1 MSFSQKAISPTSRER
16 SVRSS
21 LMRSSEKKE
30 SILEN
35 NVRKPTKLDCSD
47 LKHIAVPHKD
57 LNADIS
63 RETKK
68 LIKSNKLN
76 TSQPGSKLNME
87 KSSLAVE
94 LEDPANEYL
103 RVDIQRVMQMS
114 SEVSSLEQD
123 YKNLEE
129 AKNEIRSE
137 LQELMKKDFTKANCL
152 VTHTQCNLLIKI
164 RFIIFERIIKT
175 YRQL

>member
-1 MSFSQKAISPTSRER
+1 MSFSQKPVSPVSRER
-16 SVRSS
+16 SIRSS
-21 LMRSSEKKE
+21 IMRSAEKKE

-35 NVRKPTKLDCSD
+35 SVRKPTKLDCSD
-47 LKHIAVPHKD
+47 LKHIAVQKEMN
-57 LNADIS
+57 LEIS

-76 TSQPGSKLNME
+76 SSQPGSKLNME

-103 RVDIQRVMQMS
+103 RVDIQRVMQMA

-129 AKNEIRSE
+129 AKNEIKSE

-152 VTHTQCNLLIKI
+152 VTHTQCKSL
-164 RFIIFERIIKT
+164 
-175 YRQL
+175 